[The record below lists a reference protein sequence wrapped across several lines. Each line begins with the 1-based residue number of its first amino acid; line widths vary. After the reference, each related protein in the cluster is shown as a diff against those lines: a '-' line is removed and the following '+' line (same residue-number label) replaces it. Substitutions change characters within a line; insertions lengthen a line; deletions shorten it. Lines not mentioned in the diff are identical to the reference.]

1 MWNFVV
7 RFLHVPLHS
16 AGTPAGQ
23 GKGIG
28 LDKPA
33 TRGNMGQAK
42 RRGTRSERIARAR
55 AACGSHDVHPRR
67 PEAQLGI
74 AAPERFTAV
83 AEAGHRVEPSDT
95 VLPLVQR
102 TDDDQLQVIGTA
114 FFVGPG
120 LVATARHV
128 VDEAPADRL
137 ACMHLLHGTG
147 SFYFRRLEAIVRHEK
162 SDLALC
168 RLQPI
173 MPNRDGGLLPNHVM
187 RLGGPAP
194 AIGSAVATFAYPDT
208 VFTTKDGQPH
218 LALNPHY
225 YDGHLEQDYPVER
238 DQRMPFPC
246 FRTSIHLHGGAS
258 GGPVFSPATGLVFGV
273 NSSSFS
279 GFTDLSFVTKIG
291 PVLDIPVPGMLLGRG
306 QVGALS
312 LRELAARGLAR
323 VEPAFLVEQRHGK
336 EWPWTPNPA

>member
-1 MWNFVV
+1 
-7 RFLHVPLHS
+7 
-16 AGTPAGQ
+16 
-23 GKGIG
+23 
-28 LDKPA
+28 
-33 TRGNMGQAK
+33 MGEAK
-42 RRGTRSERIARAR
+42 RRGTRGERIASAL
-55 AACGSHDVHPRR
+55 AASGTQRTHPHRL
-67 PEAQLGI
+67 EAQPGI
-74 AAPERFTAV
+74 AAPERFTAM

-95 VLPLVQR
+95 VLPLVRR
-102 TDDDQLQVIGTA
+102 TDDNKLQVIGTA

-147 SFYFRRLEAIVRHEK
+147 TFYFRRLEAIVCHHQ
-162 SDLALC
+162 SDIALC

-173 MPNRDGGLLPNHVM
+173 MPTRDGGLLPNHVM

-194 AIGSAVATFAYPDT
+194 ALGSAIATFAYPDT
-208 VFTTKDGQPH
+208 VFATENGQQH

-225 YDGHLEQDYPVER
+225 YDGRLEEDYPVER

-273 NSSSFS
+273 NSSSFA
-279 GFTDLSFVTKIG
+279 GCTDLSFVTKIT
-291 PVLDIPVPGMLLGRG
+291 PVLDLPVPGMLFGRG
-306 QVGALS
+306 EAGALS
-312 LRELAARGLAR
+312 LRELAVRGLAR
-323 VEPAFLVEQRHGK
+323 IEPASLLERV
-336 EWPWTPNPA
+336 